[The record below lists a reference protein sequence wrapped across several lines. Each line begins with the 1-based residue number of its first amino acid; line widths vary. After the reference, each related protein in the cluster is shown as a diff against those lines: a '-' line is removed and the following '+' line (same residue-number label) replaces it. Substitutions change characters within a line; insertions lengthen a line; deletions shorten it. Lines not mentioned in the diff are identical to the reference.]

1 MYAAEHAAEHGDQPA
16 IIMAPSGRTLT
27 FAEYEAGA
35 NQVAHLLRDSGLRKG
50 DHMAIFMENHPAVLL
65 AEAGAERTGL
75 YFTPVN
81 FYLSA
86 EEVAYVINDSRSRV
100 VVTST
105 AKTEVAQQLP
115 ALCPDVERWVMVDT
129 TESGRAGVEAPFESW
144 DDVVGSQPTDH
155 VPDEQLGAP
164 MMYSSGTTG
173 RPKGILR
180 PMYDIHPSETSIAVL
195 GIAALWRCREGMV
208 YLSPAPLYHT
218 APQVSV
224 AIALRMKSTAVVMEH
239 FDPGLYLELVSRYGV
254 THSQV
259 VPTMFSRM
267 LKLPDEVRAAADL
280 SSLEVII
287 HAAAPCPV
295 PVKEQIIEW
304 FGPILLEYYAATEGN
319 GCTFITSDDWLA
331 HKGSVGRS
339 VLSDIHIL
347 DDDGRPC
354 PMGTSGT
361 VWFAGATDFE
371 YFNDPEKTASTRRDD
386 GTTSTV
392 GDVGYL
398 DEDGYLFLTDRKAH
412 MIISGGVNIYPQE
425 TENLL
430 VTYPS
435 VLDAAVIGVP
445 NEDLGEEVKA
455 VVQLVDG
462 VAGDEELERALIAFC
477 REHLAHF
484 KCPRSVDFVNELPR
498 LPTGKLYKGV
508 LREQYWASHDTRI
521 V

>member
-1 MYAAEHAAEHGDQPA
+1 MYAAEHAAEHPDQPA

-35 NQVAHLLRDSGLRKG
+35 NQVAQMLRGAGLHRQ
-50 DHMAIFMENHPAVLL
+50 DHIAIFMENDPAMLL

-81 FYLSA
+81 SFLA
-86 EEVAYVINDSRSRV
+86 PEEVAYVINDSLSRV
-100 VVTST
+100 VVTSA
-105 AKTEVAQQLP
+105 AKAEVARELQ
-115 ALCPDVERWVMVDT
+115 ALCPDVERWIMVGKNGDACG
-129 TESGRAGVEAPFESW
+129 EPFEQW
-144 DDVVGSQPTDH
+144 DDAIGRQPTH
-155 VPDEQLGAP
+155 PVTDEQLGAP

-195 GIAALWRCREGMV
+195 GIAGLWRLRENMV

-239 FDPGLYLELVSRYGV
+239 FDPALYLDLVSRYSV

-267 LKLPDEVRAAADL
+267 LKLPPDVRAASDL
-280 SSLEVII
+280 SSLEIII

-295 PVKEQIIEW
+295 QVKEQMIDW
-304 FGPILLEYYAATEGN
+304 FGPILVEYYAATEGN
-319 GCTFITSDDWLA
+319 GCTFITSPDWLA
-331 HKGSVGRS
+331 HKGSVGRA
-339 VLSDIHIL
+339 VLSEIHIL
-347 DDDGRPC
+347 DDEGNEC
-354 PMGTSGT
+354 PTGTPGT

-371 YFNDPEKTASTRRDD
+371 YFGDPEKTASTRRDD
-386 GTTSTV
+386 GKTSTV

-398 DEDGYLFLTDRKAH
+398 DADGYLFLTDRKAH

-430 VTYPS
+430 ITHPK

-445 NEDLGEEVKA
+445 NDDLGEEVKA
-455 VVQLVDG
+455 VVQPVDG
-462 VAGDEELERALIAFC
+462 FVGDEELERELIAFC

-484 KCPRSVDFVNELPR
+484 KCPRSIDFDDDLPR

-508 LREQYWASHDTRI
+508 LRDRYWADHDTRI